1 MGEDTDDM
9 KNVSFRWDEGNVEDF
24 DEAVLR
30 ARLEDDDIDK
40 GMSRSDVLRLL
51 ATEFIEEHSTG
62 NLTMQTATA
71 N

>member
-1 MGEDTDDM
+1 MGEDNGSK
-9 KNVSFRWDEGNVEDF
+9 KNVSFRWDESNVEDF

-30 ARLEDDDIDK
+30 ARLEDDDIGK

-51 ATEFIEEHSTG
+51 ATEFIEEHSAG
-62 NLTMQTATA
+62 NTTARIATA